1 MRSLYMTRQR
11 KLGKRCNTRYL
22 YQKVWHRGI
31 HGIDQMVSFG
41 EEAGKTDKEEERPDG
56 LISLRRYDES
66 RGYCV
71 TGSER
76 VIVWNSNH
84 MGCIRED
91 GKTNNEITKHFQR
104 PD

>member
-41 EEAGKTDKEEERPDG
+41 EEAGKTDKERG
-56 LISLRRYDES
+56 RTS
-66 RGYCV
+66 R
-71 TGSER
+71 
-76 VIVWNSNH
+76 WP
-84 MGCIRED
+84 
-91 GKTNNEITKHFQR
+91 HFFKAL
-104 PD
+104 